1 MLHGAAWSHCSDR
14 RTCVRH
20 HLGEGLICPSGS
32 ALRWVMGSKC
42 FAAVPQAARLALPGP
57 AARWHTQIKRLEVVR
72 KFGTCGFS
80 LRRDFY
86 KLEKVGRCHSE
97 AKIFSLPFCS
107 QVTKLSYSRLTPRW
121 LRAEFGCRHILL
133 ALMWQPV
140 STQFAASLLT
150 FILPRCCAGT
160 AVGADDRLQKSLAF
174 PTGLQKQISAARDK
188 HLAAQ
193 PKKPQASR
201 RQRGNAQ

>member
-1 MLHGAAWSHCSDR
+1 MPLWINPEVGDGVKMLRCSS
-14 RTCVRH
+14 
-20 HLGEGLICPSGS
+20 LGC
-32 ALRWVMGSKC
+32 
-42 FAAVPQAARLALPGP
+42 
-57 AARWHTQIKRLEVVR
+57 T
-72 KFGTCGFS
+72 FGTARPRCTLAHTNKKVGNGEEMWSLCGFS

-97 AKIFSLPFCS
+97 AKIFSLSFCS

-121 LRAEFGCRHILL
+121 PRAEFGCRHILL

-160 AVGADDRLQKSLAF
+160 AVEADDRLQKSLAF

-201 RQRGNAQ
+201 RQRGNAQRGET

>member
-1 MLHGAAWSHCSDR
+1 M
-14 RTCVRH
+14 
-20 HLGEGLICPSGS
+20 PPGS

-42 FAAVPQAARLALPGP
+42 FAAVPWAAYLALPGP
-57 AARWHTQIKRLEVVR
+57 AACWHTQIKRLEVVR
-72 KFGTCGFS
+72 KRGVCGFS
-80 LRRDFY
+80 LRRDFC
-86 KLEKVGRCHSE
+86 KLEKVERCHSE

-121 LRAEFGCRHILL
+121 PRAEFGCRHILL

-174 PTGLQKQISAARDK
+174 PTGLQKQISEISTSLLSLKKHRQAEGRGGTLSEVRLRDVSRLF
-188 HLAAQ
+188 LA
-193 PKKPQASR
+193 
-201 RQRGNAQ
+201 GEE